1 MNVHRILYLT
11 KARHIDLANT
21 CTVTAVRGVI
31 KENSRNSSAGKL
43 GTRLLV
49 LEQDFAR
56 GANDSKVLVL
66 SRMPSKCLIRNLKPS
81 RNLPGEAVE
90 QVAGTISDHVWP
102 QVSWDMHI
110 IHEHNFQLF
119 YG

>member
-11 KARHIDLANT
+11 KARHIDPVHT
-21 CTVTAVRGVI
+21 CTVTAVRGVT

-66 SRMPSKCLIRNLKPS
+66 SRMPSKYLIRNLKPS
-81 RNLPGEAVE
+81 RDLPGAAVE
-90 QVAGTISDHVWP
+90 QIAGTISDHVWP
-102 QVSWDMHI
+102 QVSWDMHVT
-110 IHEHNFQLF
+110 HEYNCQLF
-119 YG
+119 DG